1 MRLYLTKHG
10 IILEHNSIK
19 IALDPSKSIDVDLT
33 FISHAHSDHM
43 HVPKNG
49 NKILASKETSMLAS
63 KRGYIIN
70 AYEEIDGIKLI
81 DAGHV
86 LGSRSLF
93 IDGILYTGDLCTRD
107 RAFLQGA
114 KLPRCDTLIIETT
127 YGKEG
132 FSFPN
137 IDKVC
142 EMANNIIAK
151 LYSHGLP
158 VILLGYS
165 LGKAQILTSLF
176 KHWQPIY
183 LHDSIY
189 EINQAYRE
197 LGVDLI
203 DALPYSF
210 AEEEGLLRKRPW
222 LMIAPMQSARSKFI
236 KEMRSRYSAI
246 TIAFSGWATINR
258 YSMHDYTLPLSDH
271 CDFDELLQVV
281 KRCKPSKIYTV
292 HGYVKEFAM
301 YLNKLGYNA
310 EPLIKGNMK
319 LTDFTA

>member
-1 MRLYLTKHG
+1 
-10 IILEHNSIK
+10 
-19 IALDPSKSIDVDLT
+19 
-33 FISHAHSDHM
+33 
-43 HVPKNG
+43 
-49 NKILASKETSMLAS
+49 ML
-63 KRGYIIN
+63 
-70 AYEEIDGIKLI
+70 
-81 DAGHV
+81 
-86 LGSRSLF
+86 
-93 IDGILYTGDLCTRD
+93 IDGILYTSDLCIRD

-127 YGKEG
+127 YGKKG
-132 FSFPN
+132 FSFPS

-151 LYSHGLP
+151 LYSHGVP

-176 KHWQPIY
+176 EHWQPIY

-189 EINQAYRE
+189 EINKTYRE

-222 LMIAPMQSARSKFI
+222 IMIAPMQSARSKFI
-236 KEMRSRYSAI
+236 TDMRSRYSAI
-246 TIAFSGWATINR
+246 TIAFTGWAMVNR

-281 KRCKPSKIYTV
+281 DRCRPSKIYTI
-292 HGYVKEFAM
+292 HGYVREFAM
-301 YLNKLGYNA
+301 HLNKLGYDA
-310 EPLIKGNMK
+310 EPLIKGNAK
-319 LTDFTA
+319 LTDFTT